1 MGNSASPAKDLESR
15 KDGAATITT
24 GSVEEIGAEAKAA
37 IEHEHELTFL
47 QAMKLY
53 PTAARWSTFFSLG
66 IVITAFDPQL
76 LGNLYAT
83 PAVQRDFGLTLSR
96 LVHHLCSLADRPE
109 HGFSNWSGHRCSL
122 R

>member
-47 QAMKLY
+47 QAMELY
-53 PTAARWSTFFSLG
+53 PTAAGWSIFFSCE
-66 IVITAFDPQL
+66 FL
-76 LGNLYAT
+76 LTFL
-83 PAVQRDFGLTLSR
+83 LL
-96 LVHHLCSLADRPE
+96 L
-109 HGFSNWSGHRCSL
+109 
-122 R
+122 